1 MDFLTSEIYAIQNEK
16 LNNYFTNRQ
25 IYSQN
30 LLDEEKEHFSFTFD
44 ESDSIESLKID
55 LLDLSKQFL
64 GNDIDFYSILE
75 KMCRPQDLSEQQT
88 LVKAKEEIE
97 KKKLAPLIRSA
108 GKDLN
113 LMNKRLV
120 QRGRGRSFIRS
131 NDPFRSR
138 PPNTSRPPSMHV
150 DDFIAMENGDQNSK
164 RTNKDFS
171 RLKGMNSQNNPM
183 QRPIGSTIRPPGSY
197 YSDNYFDVRRD
208 QPSASRYSQRD
219 QNGRSNRI
227 NPNWSKINS
236 NKYGNYSRSFIR

>member
-1 MDFLTSEIYAIQNEK
+1 MDFLTSDSYAIQNEK

-113 LMNKRLV
+113 LMNK
-120 QRGRGRSFIRS
+120 
-131 NDPFRSR
+131 D
-138 PPNTSRPPSMHV
+138 
-150 DDFIAMENGDQNSK
+150 
-164 RTNKDFS
+164 
-171 RLKGMNSQNNPM
+171 
-183 QRPIGSTIRPPGSY
+183 
-197 YSDNYFDVRRD
+197 
-208 QPSASRYSQRD
+208 
-219 QNGRSNRI
+219 
-227 NPNWSKINS
+227 
-236 NKYGNYSRSFIR
+236 